1 MLAASRVARALVRSS
16 AARAPFALPAFGG
29 RCRRAR
35 SSAHPRDEE
44 ADAAD
49 EADDTLV
56 DMDAFLA
63 PLRNHE
69 RTGVPKGAGVAS
81 DAAARF
87 DLGRMRRLLAAL
99 GDPHVGYPVI
109 HVAGTK
115 GKGSV
120 VSFLAAVLREAGVNT
135 GTYKSPHV
143 KSTNERIVCGPFL
156 ETKRT
161 RRGASGDD
169 TEKARL
175 SAGGAL
181 DAATAETTRAF
192 AARESSSRATRDA
205 TDDGGLS
212 YFEALT
218 AFAFRAFKQNR
229 VECAVV
235 EVGVGGSVDATNV
248 VPDAFTAASVL
259 TALGDDHLEA
269 LGGSLGAV
277 AAAKAGIARARRPV
291 FVGAQPSIEHEALLL
306 SNVYA
311 AGARLVDE
319 GDVAVKAVPR
329 GVEASGGGSVA
340 QTVDFEIASRP
351 RGDDGAKP
359 LETRALRGVRMRA
372 LGPHQ
377 RENARLAVSVIE
389 FLRKGG
395 GARRDGGDAAM
406 GDRDAPP
413 WSRVD
418 DDDVRR
424 GLESATS
431 PGCFEILR
439 RPKARADAER
449 DGRAPVW
456 IVADGAHTAA
466 SAEAAFATL
475 RETSFLLGG
484 GGGVEKAKRDGVE
497 NADAPPCLAVV
508 VAMASDK
515 NHVEVMREVRR
526 AEPAFVFCA
535 ETLVSGGTERAAPAT
550 ALRDAFVAA
559 AKTANTAR
567 RSEPLQR
574 RDEKKNAEEDP
585 DAEKKTSPS
594 PRAVVIPD
602 LERAMA
608 EAVDAVRERGGGV
621 VCVTGSLN
629 VVARAEAW
637 ANRSGG

>member
-329 GVEASGGGSVA
+329 GVEASGGGGVA

-439 RPKARADAER
+439 RPDANAER
-449 DGRAPVW
+449 NGHAPVW
-456 IVADGAHTAA
+456 IVADGAHTAE

-475 RETSFLLGG
+475 RETSSLLGG
-484 GGGVEKAKRDGVE
+484 GNDGDEKAH
-497 NADAPPCLAVV
+497 APPCLAVV

-515 NHVEVMREVRR
+515 KHVEVMREVCR
-526 AEPAFVFCA
+526 AEPTFVFCS
-535 ETLVSGGTERAAPAT
+535 ETLVSGGTARAAPAT
-550 ALRDAFVAA
+550 ALRDALFAAGPVA
-559 AKTANTAR
+559 K
-567 RSEPLQR
+567 RSGGED
-574 RDEKKNAEEDP
+574 DEKHAEEDP
-585 DAEKKTSPS
+585 YAETSPS
-594 PRAVVIPD
+594 PRVVVIPE

-608 EAVDAVRERGGGV
+608 EAVDAVRDRGGGV
-621 VCVTGSLN
+621 VLVTGSLN

-637 ANRSGG
+637 ANRSGGGGE

>member
-329 GVEASGGGSVA
+329 GVEASGGGGVA

-395 GARRDGGDAAM
+395 GGGRDGGDAAM

-439 RPKARADAER
+439 RPDANAER
-449 DGRAPVW
+449 NGHAPVW
-456 IVADGAHTAA
+456 IVADGAHTAE

-475 RETSFLLGG
+475 RETSSLLGG
-484 GGGVEKAKRDGVE
+484 GNDGDEKAH
-497 NADAPPCLAVV
+497 APPCLAVV

-515 NHVEVMREVRR
+515 KHVEVMREVCR
-526 AEPAFVFCA
+526 AEPTFVFCS
-535 ETLVSGGTERAAPAT
+535 ETLVSGGTARAAPAT
-550 ALRDAFVAA
+550 ALRDALFAAGPVA
-559 AKTANTAR
+559 K
-567 RSEPLQR
+567 RSGGED
-574 RDEKKNAEEDP
+574 DEKHAEEDP
-585 DAEKKTSPS
+585 YAETSPS
-594 PRAVVIPD
+594 PRVVVIPE

-608 EAVDAVRERGGGV
+608 EAVDAVRDRGGGV
-621 VCVTGSLN
+621 VLVTGSLN

-637 ANRSGG
+637 ANRSGGGGE

>member
-395 GARRDGGDAAM
+395 GRAATAATRRWAIGTRRLGRASTTTTCAA
-406 GDRDAPP
+406 G
-413 WSRVD
+413 WSR
-418 DDDVRR
+418 RR
-424 GLESATS
+424 LRGVSRFSAVPRLARTRNATDARPCGS
-431 PGCFEILR
+431 WPTARTPRR
-439 RPKARADAER
+439 RP
-449 DGRAPVW
+449 
-456 IVADGAHTAA
+456 
-466 SAEAAFATL
+466 
-475 RETSFLLGG
+475 
-484 GGGVEKAKRDGVE
+484 
-497 NADAPPCLAVV
+497 
-508 VAMASDK
+508 
-515 NHVEVMREVRR
+515 RR
-526 AEPAFVFCA
+526 R
-535 ETLVSGGTERAAPAT
+535 S
-550 ALRDAFVAA
+550 
-559 AKTANTAR
+559 R
-567 RSEPLQR
+567 RSER
-574 RDEKKNAEEDP
+574 RASFSAAAAASKKQNAT
-585 DAEKKTSPS
+585 ASKTPTRRLVSRWWSRWPPTRTTS
-594 PRAVVIPD
+594 R
-602 LERAMA
+602 
-608 EAVDAVRERGGGV
+608 
-621 VCVTGSLN
+621 
-629 VVARAEAW
+629 
-637 ANRSGG
+637 

>member
-1 MLAASRVARALVRSS
+1 MPSRAAARSSRSLPLLEAMLAASRVARNLVRSS
-16 AARAPFALPAFGG
+16 AAHAPFAPPAFGG
-29 RCRRAR
+29 GCRRAR
-35 SSAHPRDEE
+35 SCSGPHPRDDESDT
-44 ADAAD
+44 ADG
-49 EADDTLV
+49 ADDTLV

-63 PLRNHE
+63 PLRNYE
-69 RTGVPKGAGVAS
+69 RTGIPKGAGAVS

-143 KSTNERIVCGPFL
+143 RSARERIACGPL
-156 ETKRT
+156 TDGHREPN
-161 RRGASGDD
+161 
-169 TEKARL
+169 L
-175 SAGGAL
+175 SASGGAL
-181 DAATAETTRAF
+181 DAATAKTTRAF
-192 AARESSSRATRDA
+192 ADAESRRVDASGLSSS
-205 TDDGGLS
+205 GLS

-218 AFAFRAFKQNR
+218 AFAFRAFAKHK

-235 EVGVGGSVDATNV
+235 EVGVGGSTDATNV

-277 AAAKAGIARARRPV
+277 AAAKAGIVRARRPV
-291 FVGAQPSIEHEALLL
+291 FVGAQPSIEHEVLLL

-311 AGARLVDE
+311 AGGRLVDE
-319 GDVAVKAVPR
+319 SDVAVTAIPR
-329 GVEASGGGSVA
+329 GVGVGGDDGALA
-340 QTVDFEIASRP
+340 QTVDFEIASPP
-351 RGDDGAKP
+351 REDDGTKP
-359 LETRALRGVRMRA
+359 LEKRALRGVRMRA

-395 GARRDGGDAAM
+395 GGGRDGGDAARAA
-406 GDRDAPP
+406 RDARP
-413 WSRVD
+413 WSRVA

-439 RPKARADAER
+439 RPDANAER
-449 DGRAPVW
+449 NGHAPVW
-456 IVADGAHTAA
+456 IVADGAHTAE

-475 RETSFLLGG
+475 RETSSLLGG
-484 GGGVEKAKRDGVE
+484 GNDGDEKAH
-497 NADAPPCLAVV
+497 APPCLAVV

-515 NHVEVMREVRR
+515 KHVEVMREVCR
-526 AEPAFVFCA
+526 AEPTFVFCS
-535 ETLVSGGTERAAPAT
+535 ETLVSGGTARAAPAT
-550 ALRDAFVAA
+550 ALRDALFAAGPVA
-559 AKTANTAR
+559 K
-567 RSEPLQR
+567 RSGGED
-574 RDEKKNAEEDP
+574 DEKHAEEDP
-585 DAEKKTSPS
+585 YAETSPS
-594 PRAVVIPD
+594 PRVVVIPE

-608 EAVDAVRERGGGV
+608 EAVDAVRDRGGGV
-621 VCVTGSLN
+621 VLVTGSLN

-637 ANRSGG
+637 ANRSGGGGE

>member
-329 GVEASGGGSVA
+329 GVEASGGGGVA

-395 GARRDGGDAAM
+395 GARRDGGDAARAA
-406 GDRDAPP
+406 RDARP
-413 WSRVD
+413 WSRVA

-439 RPKARADAER
+439 RPDANAER
-449 DGRAPVW
+449 NGHAPVW
-456 IVADGAHTAA
+456 IVADGAHTAE

-475 RETSFLLGG
+475 RETSSLLGG
-484 GGGVEKAKRDGVE
+484 GNDGDEKAH
-497 NADAPPCLAVV
+497 APPCLAVV

-515 NHVEVMREVRR
+515 KHVEVMREVCR
-526 AEPAFVFCA
+526 AEPTFVFCS
-535 ETLVSGGTERAAPAT
+535 ETLVSGGTARAAPAT
-550 ALRDAFVAA
+550 ALRDALFAAGPVA
-559 AKTANTAR
+559 K
-567 RSEPLQR
+567 RSGGED
-574 RDEKKNAEEDP
+574 DEKHAEEDP
-585 DAEKKTSPS
+585 YAETSPS
-594 PRAVVIPD
+594 PRVVVIPE

-608 EAVDAVRERGGGV
+608 EAVDAVRDRGGGV
-621 VCVTGSLN
+621 VLVTGSLN

-637 ANRSGG
+637 ANRSGGGGE